1 MQEFYFPEFKVIEL
15 KNSLKIVLIPI
26 FESNSIVTS
35 LYLKVGSAL
44 EDYNTNGLSHFLEH
58 LLFKG
63 TKKRSAYDIFCDIE
77 SVGGEIN
84 AATSNEYTVFY
95 TYLPYDSIELSLD
108 MISDIVFHP
117 VFPVEEVDKE
127 RLVVLEE
134 MKRSYDRIPSW
145 NFNNFLKKSFPESTL
160 GFPIIGREEVISNI
174 EYERI
179 IEFYKKFYVPSNSIL
194 VISGKFDEKEALDLS
209 EKYFGVIPDARK
221 NFFDYSVDGFPEKV
235 FFVEKRKDIKQA
247 SLIYGFRTNGYRDR
261 ERVIF
266 DIVDAYLGSGG
277 SSVLFQEIREKR
289 GLAYDI
295 STFNYVFKKA
305 SVFGVISGLNQRY
318 LNEAIEVIR
327 KEIER
332 LKKEGIDEQELSR
345 LKRLLRGRYLLDFE
359 TNFKI
364 SSLIGKHIL
373 FDEIDYL
380 MSYLEKLDKISPEQI
395 LEVVNESF
403 DFDREIICL
412 IKRE

>member
-1 MQEFYFPEFKVIEL
+1 LQKFYFPEFTIKEL
-15 KNSLKIVLIPI
+15 KNSLKVVLIPI

-44 EDYNTNGLSHFLEH
+44 EDQNTNGLSHFLEH

-63 TKKRSAYDIFCDIE
+63 TKKRNAYDIFCEIE

-84 AATSNEYTVFY
+84 AATSTEYTVFY
-95 TYLPYDSIELSLD
+95 NYLPYDSLELALD
-108 MISDIVFHP
+108 MISDIVFHST
-117 VFPVEEVDKE
+117 FPVEEVNKE

-160 GFPIIGREEVISNI
+160 GLPIIGREEVIANI
-174 EYERI
+174 EYEKI
-179 IEFYKKFYVPSNSIL
+179 IDFYKERYLPSNSIL
-194 VISGKFDEKEALDLS
+194 VIAGRFDNDETLRLA
-209 EKYFGVIPDARK
+209 EKYFEDIPDGK
-221 NFFDYSVDGFPEKV
+221 NIAFDYSVDRFPEKD
-235 FFVEKRKDIKQA
+235 FYVEKRKDIKQA
-247 SLIYGFRTNGYRDR
+247 SLIYGFRTNGYEDSERDAFD
-261 ERVIF
+261 VI
-266 DIVDAYLGSGG
+266 DAYLGSGG
-277 SSVLFQEIREKR
+277 SSILFQEIREKR

-305 SVFGVISGLNQRY
+305 SLFGVISGLNQKY
-318 LNEAIEVIR
+318 LDEAIDVIR
-327 KEIER
+327 SEIVKLKENGIKETELAR
-332 LKKEGIDEQELSR
+332 LKM
-345 LKRLLRGRYLLDFE
+345 LLRGRYLLDFE

-380 MSYLEKLDKISPEQI
+380 ISYLDRLEEISPERI
-395 LEVVNESF
+395 LEVVNKSL
-403 DFDREIICL
+403 DFNREIICL
-412 IKRE
+412 IKNE

>member
-1 MQEFYFPEFKVIEL
+1 MQKFYFPEFKIKEL
-15 KNSLKIVLIPI
+15 KNSLKVVLIPI
-26 FESNSIVTS
+26 LESNSIVTS

-63 TKKRSAYDIFCDIE
+63 TKKRNAFDIFCEVE

-95 TYLPYDSIELSLD
+95 TYMPYDSMQLSLD
-108 MISDIVFHP
+108 IISDIVFYST
-117 VFPVEEVDKE
+117 FPVDEVNKE

-134 MKRSYDRIPSW
+134 MKRSFDRIPSW

-174 EYERI
+174 EYEKI
-179 IEFYKKFYVPSNSIL
+179 IEFYKKFYVPNNSIL
-194 VISGKFDEKEALDLS
+194 VIAGRFDEDEVLDLS
-209 EKYFGVIPDARK
+209 DKYFGNIPEK
-221 NFFDYSVDGFPEKV
+221 EPSIFNYSVGILPEKV

-247 SLIYGFRTNGYRDR
+247 NLIYGFRTNGYRER
-261 ERVIF
+261 ERIVF
-266 DIVDAYLGSGG
+266 DIIDAYLGSGG

-289 GLAYDI
+289 GLAYDV
-295 STFNYVFKKA
+295 STFNYIFAKA
-305 SVFGVISGLNQRY
+305 SIFGVIAGLNQKY
-318 LNEAIEVIR
+318 LDEAIEVIR
-327 KEIER
+327 NEIKK
-332 LKKEGIDEQELSR
+332 LKKNGVSEEELLR

-380 MSYLEKLDKISPEQI
+380 ISYLEKLDQVTREDI
-395 LEVVNESF
+395 LKVVNESL
-403 DFDREIICL
+403 DLDREIICL
-412 IKRE
+412 IEKE